1 MKIEIIYVNLRII
14 FLRNWV
20 SDLKRTFL
28 WPICPDSLPNSE
40 TSKQIPTPI
49 SLYQPP
55 SFFCTFHEKSTH
67 VEATKEE
74 NTFSFANTVTRYLE
88 WPQGLCNVS
97 LKQWSY
103 GSDFQMQYYQNQ
115 SA

>member
-1 MKIEIIYVNLRII
+1 MKKETINVNLRNVFFNELSVWSEKNIS
-14 FLRNWV
+14 V
-20 SDLKRTFL
+20 TY
-28 WPICPDSLPNSE
+28 CPDSQPTSE

-67 VEATKEE
+67 VEATKEG
-74 NTFSFANTVTRYLE
+74 NTFSFANTVTCYLE

-103 GSDFQMQYYQNQ
+103 GSDYQMQYYQNQ